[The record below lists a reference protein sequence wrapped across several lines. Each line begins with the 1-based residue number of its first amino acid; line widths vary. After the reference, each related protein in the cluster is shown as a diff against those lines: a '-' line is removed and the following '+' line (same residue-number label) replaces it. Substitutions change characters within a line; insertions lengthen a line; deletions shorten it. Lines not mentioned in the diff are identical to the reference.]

1 MTSPIK
7 IPPRSSFEASSAQ
20 LNIIIILWNWR
31 QKNRWRHV
39 EDWSAGYCS
48 SLWLGRPGLLQRQC
62 STMSLLH
69 HNQWFRNNDEWNV
82 LVTNMTHQWQWVRLV
97 SDVSDQSV
105 PLDVTDDVTGD
116 GSDDGSRE
124 LEVTGLTQ
132 QYKYNHNCCCQLI
145 LWYRSIWP
153 CVTSFLLSAS
163 SSSTERRIAFK
174 HMIRFHKQDE
184 TPIKIGKV
192 FKNQKERKKLN
203 FWSWRNACK
212 EVMANKTS
220 VACKT
225 SYF

>member
-1 MTSPIK
+1 MLKTEVQDIAAVYDLVDQACY
-7 IPPRSSFEASSAQ
+7 RDNAQ
-20 LNIIIILWNWR
+20 
-31 QKNRWRHV
+31 QCH
-39 EDWSAGYCS
+39 
-48 SLWLGRPGLLQRQC
+48 C
-62 STMSLLH
+62 STTTNDSGTMMSEMCWLP
-69 HNQWFRNNDEWNV
+69 D
-82 LVTNMTHQWQWVRLV
+82 MTHQWQWVRLV

-163 SSSTERRIAFK
+163 SSGTETRIAFK
-174 HMIRFHKQDE
+174 HMIRFYKQDE
-184 TPIKIGKV
+184 TSIKIGKLFK

-203 FWSWRNACK
+203 FWYWRNACK
-212 EVMANKTS
+212 EVMFNKTI